1 MSQLQRIIVLI
12 GLCLMCAQCSSNDGS
27 YDDVVEVTV
36 PIVTPT
42 DDTDDDGTTD
52 EDNLLNSEAFS
63 FEPNLVI
70 ENSFNTGGCTP
81 GPCDTH
87 DEDLDDIFESGQPDD
102 EYFYS
107 SNNGTILNLKCQLEK
122 GRRTEFKQSSEGPLT
137 TPSRMEFEAVYLDI
151 PTEGITIAQVHNR
164 GGSSNKPFFRLE
176 LHNDELETVVRKDP
190 EVSSSDTEFDKDF
203 YSFVNG
209 ANYNAEPLKIIIEKG
224 NGVVHLI
231 VEQGGQTLID
241 DTYSPETG
249 TNWIDDNGIAN
260 GYYLKAGVY
269 NPAANHTEDI
279 ELQYSMFH
287 FTSEDEN

>member
-1 MSQLQRIIVLI
+1 MSQLQRIIVLV
-12 GLCLMCAQCSSNDGS
+12 GLILMCTQCSSNDGS
-27 YDDVVEVTV
+27 SDDAVEVTV
-36 PIVTPT
+36 PVVTPT
-42 DDTDDDGTTD
+42 DETDDDGTTD
-52 EDNLLNSEAFS
+52 EDNALDTEAFS

-70 ENSFNTGGCTP
+70 ENSFNTGGCIP
-81 GPCDTH
+81 GPCDTD
-87 DEDLDDIFESGQPDD
+87 DENLDDIFESGQPDD

-122 GRRTEFKQSSEGPLT
+122 GRRTEFKQSSEGSLT

-176 LHNDELETVVRKDP
+176 LHNDELETVVRRDP

-231 VEQGGQTLID
+231 VAQGGQTLID
-241 DTYSPETG
+241 DTYSPEVG
-249 TNWIDDNGIAN
+249 TNWIEDNGIAN
-260 GYYLKAGVY
+260 GYYLKAGIY
-269 NPAANHTEDI
+269 NPAANHTEAI